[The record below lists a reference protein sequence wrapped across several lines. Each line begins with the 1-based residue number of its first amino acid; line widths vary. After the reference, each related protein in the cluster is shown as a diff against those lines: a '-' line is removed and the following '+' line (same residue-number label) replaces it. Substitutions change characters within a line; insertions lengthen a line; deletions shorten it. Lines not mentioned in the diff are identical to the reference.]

1 MTTIDSIVSLS
12 SMWPSRCIVAGV
24 AHCASSMT
32 RTSVA
37 PPSGDRE
44 GARQRSEQDVASGV
58 GIRSRGLGECG
69 DAQLQIGQECGQRAR
84 SAADML
90 QQRLGVLAEELVEH
104 LGKGLIRQQRFL
116 VAAAGQNDGAA
127 RTGCRQDLADQA
139 RLADTGFAVDDD
151 ETPAESGALD
161 RVLQRGELTAASD
174 ECAARRRHPRG
185 EGDRPGAGFA
195 ARGRSGA
202 RREIEVGIL
211 AQDRTFEGSQRRPG
225 VDAQLFGEQGAS
237 ILISAKRVGL
247 TLAAIQRDHQLR
259 PALSQRVQLDV
270 LLDLGEHVDVL
281 SIAVA
286 ASNQSSQQATRS
298 SSR

>member
-1 MTTIDSIVSLS
+1 MYRRRRRPVRVVDDENEC
-12 SMWPSRCIVAGV
+12 WRRRRRPR
-24 AHCASSMT
+24 
-32 RTSVA
+32 RRA
-37 PPSGDRE
+37 PAFGT
-44 GARQRSEQDVASGV
+44 GCSERRRDPEPWV
-58 GIRSRGLGECG
+58 GRVP

-90 QQRLGVLAEELVEH
+90 QQRLGVVAEELVEH

-185 EGDRPGAGFA
+185 EGDRPGVGLRRDRVAPAPA
-195 ARGRSGA
+195 ARSRSGSWRRIAPSRA
-202 RREIEVGIL
+202 RNGGP
-211 AQDRTFEGSQRRPG
+211 GSMPNSS
-225 VDAQLFGEQGAS
+225 AS
-237 ILISAKRVGL
+237 KVR
-247 TLAAIQRDHQLR
+247 
-259 PALSQRVQLDV
+259 
-270 LLDLGEHVDVL
+270 
-281 SIAVA
+281 
-286 ASNQSSQQATRS
+286 AS
-298 SSR
+298 